1 MNATEMTAATKRK
14 VFDATTVLNR
24 DPDVDADEVVP
35 AAAANTLPAMAAGDA
50 NAPMATAKVIVKR
63 VVGPVRVRML
73 STVSERLLRSISRP
87 RARRC
92 RTVSSLMSSVSATAL
107 VD

>member
-1 MNATEMTAATKRK
+1 MEITAATKRK
-14 VFDATTVLNR
+14 AFDAAMALNR
-24 DPDVDADEVVP
+24 DPDVDAVDVVP
-35 AAAANTLPAMAAGDA
+35 ADAAKTPPATADGDA

-63 VVGPVRVRML
+63 VVGRVRVSTL
-73 STVSERLLRSISRP
+73 SITSERLSRSISRP

-92 RTVSSLMSSVSATAL
+92 RTVSSLMPSASATAL